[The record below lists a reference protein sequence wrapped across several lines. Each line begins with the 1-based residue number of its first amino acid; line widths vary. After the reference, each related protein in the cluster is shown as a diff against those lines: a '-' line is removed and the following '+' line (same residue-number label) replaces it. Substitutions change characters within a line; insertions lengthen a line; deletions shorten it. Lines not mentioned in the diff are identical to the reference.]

1 MMLHPLASISF
12 LLNDVLALVPL
23 DPQVLLLS
31 VRSLQVK
38 QTPFPKPFPTLP
50 FLMLPFH
57 PFLQQFHQLIHFLPL
72 IIQVIYKVSLF
83 LP

>member
-1 MMLHPLASISF
+1 MVLHPLASISF
-12 LLNDVLALVPL
+12 LLNDALVSVPL
-23 DPQVLLLS
+23 DPQVLLLL
-31 VRSLQVK
+31 VRSLQAK
-38 QTPFPKPFPTLP
+38 QIPFPKPFPTLP
-50 FLMLPFH
+50 FFTLPFH